1 MNGSGS
7 ACECCNP
14 GAGTTGSGACA
25 GAATGGGNESPDT
38 SLRNEAIKNI
48 AEIRCVYLNFTSNF
62 RPPKTSEF
70 TGIEG
75 PRTVKRPTIIGS
87 SFFIGTSHSLTRQI
101 EQLSGDARTCSWSE
115 QLQAPCGRGR
125 CWHCRLLCCV
135 SLVCAVP
142 QESGQC
148 NNVLYYFSSL
158 FLSSLFPPSAGD
170 ASQQTDT
177 VHLLR
182 VTRADPVQIAYY
194 GVMLT
199 ISHRRCNRLCW
210 SKALCSIQV
219 RYALRPFRFTPCTA
233 SRPHLDSRRA
243 DALSPIYDPRIHVA
257 LTDI

>member
-1 MNGSGS
+1 MPGLALGRSS
-7 ACECCNP
+7 CKHP
-14 GAGTTGSGACA
+14 VVVVGAGIAGCSVAYHLSVLCRRKVVSATT
-25 GAATGGGNESPDT
+25 
-38 SLRNEAIKNI
+38 
-48 AEIRCVYLNFTSNF
+48 YY
-62 RPPKTSEF
+62 
-70 TGIEG
+70 
-75 PRTVKRPTIIGS
+75 IIFPA
-87 SFFIGTSHSLTRQI
+87 FF
-101 EQLSGDARTCSWSE
+101 
-115 QLQAPCGRGR
+115 
-125 CWHCRLLCCV
+125 
-135 SLVCAVP
+135 
-142 QESGQC
+142 
-148 NNVLYYFSSL
+148 
-158 FLSSLFPPSAGD
+158 FLLFPPSAGD